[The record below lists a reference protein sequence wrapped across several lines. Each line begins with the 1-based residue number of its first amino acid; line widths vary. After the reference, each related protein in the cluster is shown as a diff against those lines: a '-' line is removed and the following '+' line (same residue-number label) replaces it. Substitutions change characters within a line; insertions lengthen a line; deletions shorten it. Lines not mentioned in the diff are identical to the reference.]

1 LFAFTTAATVY
12 AQSPDPFIKLPNE
25 IEFKEP
31 FRAGGPSGAVIYGDP
46 KKTGLYVTRV
56 KFSPGLKNMP
66 HWHPD
71 ERTVVVLSGTYYFAY
86 GDQWDETKLK
96 PLPAG
101 SFLTEP
107 PKAAHYN
114 WAKWRGDPADYGLRA
129 DGRHNHSTEAIG
141 AFQPRTS
148 EIALMLQT
156 TLRRHGGGCTVRLIP
171 AHDRPAAE
179 RL

>member
-1 LFAFTTAATVY
+1 MRMRTISFAALLALTTAATVY
-12 AQSPDPFIKLPNE
+12 AQSPDQFVKLPNE

-71 ERTVVVLSGTYYFAY
+71 ERTVVVHSGTYYFAY
-86 GDQWDETKLK
+86 GDQWNESKLK

-114 WAKWRGDPADYGLRA
+114 WAKDGEVILQITGYGPT
-129 DGRHNHSTEAIG
+129 DAI
-141 AFQPRTS
+141 T
-148 EIALMLQT
+148 
-156 TLRRHGGGCTVRLIP
+156 IP
-171 AHDRPAAE
+171 QKP
-179 RL
+179 